1 MRTSTRVTPFT
12 MLMDPTAVLAAM
24 ERSERLKGLQRRV
37 CRPLDRP
44 LIPKV
49 QGADLAAYD
58 AEIDNDD
65 ELPGAG
71 DSADDPLA

>member
-24 ERSERLKGLQRRV
+24 ERSERLQGLQRRV

-49 QGADLAAYD
+49 KGADLAAYD
-58 AEIDNDD
+58 AEIDSDEDLPEDD
-65 ELPGAG
+65 ASLD
-71 DSADDPLA
+71 DSAL